1 MRRTN
6 KKVMKKADDKKGVI
20 LVTVIFIVAMAL
32 LFITTALTISIA
44 SRQRVYSNAKSDQA
58 RLTVTSLAQSIW
70 QAIYSQQINDA
81 MLDNLADGT
90 GGNGSYVTFSSN
102 AVPGM
107 GTGGTESSAYFYRDS
122 EDADKI
128 IIECKCSIDGVS
140 QYYRMVLKKNASEGI
155 PSAMF
160 DIAVSLGDGGVL
172 NSVVV
177 GFDVHYFSPT
187 GTYAD
192 QVSWRP
198 SDPNASDDN
207 IVFLH
212 NPTFSNRDNAG
223 LYSTVITDG
232 YLGFRDAVF
241 GRDVYMVGPN
251 SGFDISLM
259 QQGMVPSRRTNGTT
273 GDLQFGNLYFWGSE
287 TPFINGGSGQY
298 RGNFNGNY
306 EFRSI
311 NNIYFENQHIPE
323 SRDSEGNT
331 IAAVNNNITNLDVIF
346 DGSQNFNLSAGK
358 VTGSIYYERGI
369 TGVGVAGGVTSHD
382 AGTPYNVVENSGITD
397 FLTTD
402 PDLIDTIGEVENTYG
417 SLEPAAPNLDLS
429 TTTRV
434 NSGYY
439 RFDDAQTV
447 SSDIEFN
454 VEGGDIYLFI
464 DGGSLTIN
472 QDKHISIT
480 GAGEN
485 RVYIF
490 LKSKGTSNATITLSE
505 NSGIYDT
512 RCFNGGIAIG
522 NLIQD
527 VNHTPRCVIF
537 SMYLGGYPVHFGGN
551 NYRVLT
557 AYLGFYPSTSNAP
570 GGGKLSLNN
579 IGNTDVFYGR
589 ISAGGIDG
597 HDTGNFLYVPY
608 CPGLPGTVDTRNSAY
623 RDNTD
628 YSVVVDE
635 CGYFTTTA

>member
-1 MRRTN
+1 MASYCNYDCCYFVRKGSFMRRTN

-323 SRDSEGNT
+323 VQVRLQ
-331 IAAVNNNITNLDVIF
+331 V
-346 DGSQNFNLSAGK
+346 
-358 VTGSIYYERGI
+358 
-369 TGVGVAGGVTSHD
+369 
-382 AGTPYNVVENSGITD
+382 
-397 FLTTD
+397 
-402 PDLIDTIGEVENTYG
+402 
-417 SLEPAAPNLDLS
+417 
-429 TTTRV
+429 
-434 NSGYY
+434 
-439 RFDDAQTV
+439 
-447 SSDIEFN
+447 
-454 VEGGDIYLFI
+454 LFI
-464 DGGSLTIN
+464 
-472 QDKHISIT
+472 
-480 GAGEN
+480 
-485 RVYIF
+485 
-490 LKSKGTSNATITLSE
+490 
-505 NSGIYDT
+505 
-512 RCFNGGIAIG
+512 
-522 NLIQD
+522 
-527 VNHTPRCVIF
+527 
-537 SMYLGGYPVHFGGN
+537 M
-551 NYRVLT
+551 
-557 AYLGFYPSTSNAP
+557 
-570 GGGKLSLNN
+570 
-579 IGNTDVFYGR
+579 
-589 ISAGGIDG
+589 
-597 HDTGNFLYVPY
+597 
-608 CPGLPGTVDTRNSAY
+608 
-623 RDNTD
+623 
-628 YSVVVDE
+628 SVV
-635 CGYFTTTA
+635 